1 VLPDVPAQDSI
12 QIDFDVLMKD
22 EVSNTPTFLK
32 VAKIASALRAFL
44 NGDGAQQLIR
54 ERHTLNAASQRIQ
67 EIFLDEAIRL
77 GFEDEKNGLFSSYKV
92 SALRPDYF
100 CRVDDSGILLEV
112 ERGKTTINNMDLL
125 DLWKC
130 HICEHADYLFLV
142 VPKVRLSANGS
153 AIKTFAY
160 VRNRL
165 APFFEPKNYVN
176 VDAVY
181 LFGY

>member
-1 VLPDVPAQDSI
+1 
-12 QIDFDVLMKD
+12 
-22 EVSNTPTFLK
+22 
-32 VAKIASALRAFL
+32 
-44 NGDGAQQLIR
+44 
-54 ERHTLNAASQRIQ
+54 
-67 EIFLDEAIRL
+67 
-77 GFEDEKNGLFSSYKV
+77 
-92 SALRPDYF
+92 
-100 CRVDDSGILLEV
+100 
-112 ERGKTTINNMDLL
+112 MDLL

-130 HICEHADYLFLV
+130 HSCEHADYLFLV

-153 AIKTFAY
+153 AIKTFSY

>member
-1 VLPDVPAQDSI
+1 MSI
-12 QIDFDVLMKD
+12 DGPLQAKLQIDFAALAKE
-22 EVSNTPTFLK
+22 EVRGSPTFAK
-32 VAKIASALRAFL
+32 VESIASALRGYL
-44 NGDGAQQLIR
+44 NEERAQQLIL
-54 ERHTLNAASQRIQ
+54 ERHILNAKSQLIQ
-67 EIFLDEAIRL
+67 EIFLEEAIRL
-77 GFEDEKNGLFSSYKV
+77 GFEDEKNGLFSSYEV

-100 CRVDDSGILLEV
+100 CQVDDTGILLEV

-130 HICEHADYLFLV
+130 HICEHASYLFLV

-153 AIKTFAY
+153 AIRTFAY
-160 VRNRL
+160 VRSRL
-165 APFFEPKNYVN
+165 APFFERRNYVN

>member
-1 VLPDVPAQDSI
+1 MPVEFAVLKRVDRDSTVTFQDVEAIAI
-12 QIDFDVLMKD
+12 Q
-22 EVSNTPTFLK
+22 
-32 VAKIASALRAFL
+32 LRAYL
-44 NGDGAQQLIR
+44 DEDYAQQLIV
-54 ERHTLNAASQRIQ
+54 ERHVLGAPSAHIQ
-67 EIFLDEAIRL
+67 EIFLDEATRL
-77 GFEDEKNGLFSSYKV
+77 GFQTEKKGLFSSYEV

-100 CRVDDSGILLEV
+100 CSVGDTGILLEV

-130 HICEHADYLFLV
+130 HICDHARYIFLV
-142 VPKVRLSANGS
+142 VPKVRFSANGS
-153 AIKTFAY
+153 AIRTFAY

-165 APFFEPKNYVN
+165 APFFEPRNYVN